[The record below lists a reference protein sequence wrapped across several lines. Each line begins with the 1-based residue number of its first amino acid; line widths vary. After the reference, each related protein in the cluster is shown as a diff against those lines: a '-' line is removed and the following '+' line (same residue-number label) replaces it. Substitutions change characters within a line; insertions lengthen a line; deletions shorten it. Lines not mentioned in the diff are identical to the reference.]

1 VADENDLTFGC
12 EGGMPESMSATG
24 EIRTLCDQ
32 PGRELREALIRYS
45 KGNARVP
52 YSIQADSMLYGDLL
66 RHYLQW
72 CAGLLAKM
80 EEAAAARPMWKDAV
94 AQLLERSAAYFKDTA
109 RWPPVPYL
117 DHPLRL
123 LVPACYAMR
132 AARRVN
138 SLLEP
143 ALVAVDF
150 TEPNEFVTELL
161 GRPLFEQISHH
172 KNADFETLAKIAE
185 DPPHEAEPLHY
196 RSFLH
201 AAQRAR
207 LAEARA
213 AKPEPPEIAPPP
225 PPPTPPPV
233 SADEDTALAQ
243 SWSQKLN
250 GSRITLERTNSPPE
264 SGYGGGSPYSSRES
278 FLDLYRGHRYRLLE
292 IGFVSG
298 VSYAG
303 LNLPSQETR
312 KESVGEW
319 KIQVRGSAATL
330 VLTNDNGG
338 TDYYRIEQASR
349 DSVKVNGRERAW
361 EPW

>member
-1 VADENDLTFGC
+1 MTFGW
-12 EGGMPESMSATG
+12 EGSMPKSMSATG

-32 PGRELREALIRYS
+32 PGRELREALVRYS
-45 KGNARVP
+45 KGNARAP

-80 EEAAAARPMWKDAV
+80 EEAAAARPAWKDAV
-94 AQLLERSAAYFKDTA
+94 AQLLERTAAYFKETA
-109 RWPPVPYL
+109 RWPSVSHL

-123 LVPACYAMR
+123 LLPACYATR
-132 AARRVN
+132 AAQRVN
-138 SLLEP
+138 SLFEP

-161 GRPLFEQISHH
+161 GQPIFEQISHD
-172 KNADFETLAKIAE
+172 KNADFKTMAKITE

-213 AKPEPPEIAPPP
+213 AKPKPPEVAPPP
-225 PPPTPPPV
+225 PSPARRRPCIRRGRYCFR
-233 SADEDTALAQ
+233 SL
-243 SWSQKLN
+243 
-250 GSRITLERTNSPPE
+250 LESEIERHAHHAGKEINSPP
-264 SGYGGGSPYSSRES
+264 GTPYFSRES
-278 FLDLYRGHRYRLLE
+278 FLGLYRGHRYRLLE
-292 IGFVSG
+292 IRFASG

-303 LNLPSQETR
+303 LNLPPQRNQE
-312 KESVGEW
+312 
-319 KIQVRGSAATL
+319 
-330 VLTNDNGG
+330 
-338 TDYYRIEQASR
+338 RICR
-349 DSVKVNGRERAW
+349 
-361 EPW
+361 

>member
-1 VADENDLTFGC
+1 MTVGC
-12 EGGMPESMSATG
+12 EGGMPDSMSATD
-24 EIRTLCDQ
+24 EIRASCDQ

-45 KGNARVP
+45 KENARAP
-52 YSIQADSMLYGDLL
+52 YSIQADSMLYGDLV

-80 EEAAAARPMWKDAV
+80 EEAAAARPAWKDAV
-94 AQLLERSAAYFKDTA
+94 AQLLERTAAYFKETA
-109 RWPPVPYL
+109 RWPLVPHL

-161 GRPLFEQISHH
+161 GQPIFEQISHD
-172 KNADFETLAKIAE
+172 KNADFKTMAKITE

-213 AKPEPPEIAPPP
+213 AKPEPPKISPPA
-225 PPPTPPPV
+225 PPPV
-233 SADEDTALAQ
+233 SPPAESVDRDIALQ
-243 SWSQKLN
+243 LSWSMDLMDT
-250 GSRITLERTNSPPE
+250 RITLEQTNSYD
-264 SGYGGGSPYSSRES
+264 SGYGSSSYSSRDT

-292 IGFVSG
+292 IRFSSISAAMNGDGRSRRQ
-298 VSYAG
+298 S
-303 LNLPSQETR
+303 E
-312 KESVGEW
+312 GEW
-319 KIQVRGSAATL
+319 KIQVSGGAATL
-330 VLTNDNGG
+330 VLRGDDGSAN
-338 TDYYRIEQASR
+338 YYRIEKASR
-349 DSVKVNGRERAW
+349 DAMKVDRHERAW
-361 EPW
+361 EKL

>member
-1 VADENDLTFGC
+1 MG
-12 EGGMPESMSATG
+12 ATA
-24 EIRTLCDQ
+24 EIRALCDQ
-32 PGRELREALIRYS
+32 PARELREALLRYA
-45 KGNARVP
+45 KGNPLVP
-52 YSIQADSMLYGDLL
+52 YSIQADSLLYGDLV

-72 CAGLLAKM
+72 CAALLTKI
-80 EEAAAARPMWKDAV
+80 EEAAAARPAWKDAV
-94 AQLLERSAAYFKDTA
+94 LQLLERTAAYFKETA
-109 RWPPVPYL
+109 RWPSVPHF

-123 LVPACYAMR
+123 LVPACYAVR

-143 ALVAVDF
+143 ALIAVDF
-150 TEPNEFVTELL
+150 SEPNEFVTELL
-161 GRPLFEQISHH
+161 GQPIFERISHD
-172 KNADFETLAKIAE
+172 KNADFKTMAKITE

-207 LAEARA
+207 LAKARA
-213 AKPEPPEIAPPP
+213 AKPEPPEVAPPP
-225 PPPTPPPV
+225 PSPAPPSPV
-233 SADEDTALAQ
+233 SAEEDTALAQ

-250 GSRITLERTNSPPE
+250 DIRITLERTNSPPG
-264 SGYGGGSPYSSRES
+264 SSPYSSRES
-278 FLDLYRGHRYRLLE
+278 FLYLYHGHRYRLLE

-303 LNLPSQETR
+303 LSLPPRETR

-330 VLTNDNGG
+330 VLTADNGG
-338 TDYYRIEQASR
+338 ADYYRIEKSSWDA
-349 DSVKVNGRERAW
+349 VKLDGHDRALAAL
-361 EPW
+361 

>member
-1 VADENDLTFGC
+1 LTFGW
-12 EGGMPESMSATG
+12 EGSMPKSMSATG

-32 PGRELREALIRYS
+32 PGRELREALVRYS
-45 KGNARVP
+45 KGNARAP

-80 EEAAAARPMWKDAV
+80 EEAAAARPTWKDAV
-94 AQLLERSAAYFKDTA
+94 AQLLERTAAYFKETA
-109 RWPPVPYL
+109 RWPSVSHL

-123 LVPACYAMR
+123 LLPACYATR
-132 AARRVN
+132 AAQRVN
-138 SLLEP
+138 SLFEP

-161 GRPLFEQISHH
+161 GQPIFEQISHD
-172 KNADFETLAKIAE
+172 KNADFKTMAKITE

-213 AKPEPPEIAPPP
+213 AKPKPPEVAPPP
-225 PPPTPPPV
+225 PAPAPPPPV
-233 SADEDTALAQ
+233 SAEEDTALAH

-250 GSRITLERTNSPPE
+250 DTRITLERINSPP
-264 SGYGGGSPYSSRES
+264 GTPYFSRES
-278 FLDLYRGHRYRLLE
+278 FLGLYRGHRYRLLE
-292 IGFVSG
+292 IGFASG

-303 LNLPSQETR
+303 LNLPPQETR

-319 KIQVRGSAATL
+319 KIQVRGGAATL
-330 VLTNDNGG
+330 VLTGDNGG
-338 TDYYRIEQASR
+338 TEYYRIEKASWDAVKLDGR
-349 DSVKVNGRERAW
+349 DRAW
-361 EPW
+361 APL